1 MNLQISMLLQTM
13 KNAIKEKRP
22 GFINV
27 YNRAY
32 QSEFCMSSTHFVYLT
47 CFIT

>member
-1 MNLQISMLLQTM
+1 MNLQINMLLQTV

-27 YNRAY
+27 YNTAY
-32 QSEFCMSSTHFVYLT
+32 QSEFCISTHFVYLT